1 MKLDCQYVSASEA
14 GGEIFQILM
23 EAERDQEDGPYLLL
37 QRAFFE
43 EDEGDDAPCYVET
56 NDERLIG
63 HYPEIEVELTRRR
76 LTVKLP
82 PPVDETIEAH
92 FEASDEE
99 FKGISDMLKV
109 IVQ

>member
-1 MKLDCQYVSASEA
+1 MA
-14 GGEIFQILM
+14 
-23 EAERDQEDGPYLLL
+23 AERGQEDGPYLLL

-43 EDEGDDAPCYVET
+43 EDEGNDARCYVET

-63 HYPEIEVELTRRR
+63 HYKEIEVRLTRHR

-82 PPVDETIEAH
+82 PPVNATIEAK
-92 FEASDEE
+92 FRATDEE
-99 FKGISDMLKV
+99 FQRISDMLKV